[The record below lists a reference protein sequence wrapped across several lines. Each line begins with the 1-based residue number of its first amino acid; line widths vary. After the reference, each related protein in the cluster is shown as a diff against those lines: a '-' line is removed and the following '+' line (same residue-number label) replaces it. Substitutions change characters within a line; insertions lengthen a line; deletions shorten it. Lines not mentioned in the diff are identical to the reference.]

1 MQVAFHCGVHGTDL
15 YRMVKTLLQN
25 RDWLL
30 RNGIEPLTPNSH
42 RDVFLEAT
50 NALQGVPATPE
61 MQQVMLDTL
70 LEVDDPRR
78 MICSTPTFL
87 GTIRR
92 VISPEGLY
100 AGAGEKMAALANL
113 FPDAEVEFFLALKN
127 PATLIPFV
135 VEQKNSPPYAELMA
149 GIDPVQLSWAAAMR
163 RILAALPAHR
173 VIVWCHEDTPLIWP
187 EVVRRIATMPSD
199 VPLKAGLQIL
209 GDIMQPEGIHMI
221 RDALAREER
230 LTVAARRRIFTQ
242 ALEKHALPEH
252 LDIDINLPGW
262 TQELVDQITVQ
273 YDRDVAEIA
282 ALPGIE
288 FITP

>member
-1 MQVAFHCGVHGTDL
+1 MQIAFHCGVHGTDL
-15 YRMVKTLLQN
+15 YRMVKALLQN

-30 RNGIEPLTPNSH
+30 RNGIEPLTPSNH
-42 RDVFLEAT
+42 RDVFLEAI
-50 NALQGVPATPE
+50 NALQGAPATRE

-70 LEVDDPRR
+70 LEVDNPRR

-87 GTIRR
+87 GTVRR
-92 VISPEGLY
+92 VISPQGLY
-100 AGAGEKMAALANL
+100 AAAGEKMAALANL

-127 PATLIPFV
+127 PATLIPFI

-149 GIDPVQLSWAAAMR
+149 GVDIAQLSWTSAIR
-163 RILAALPAHR
+163 RILAALPGRR
-173 VIVWCHEDTPLIWP
+173 VVVWCHEDTPLIWP

-199 VPLKAGLQIL
+199 VPLRAGLQIL

-221 RDALAREER
+221 RDALSQEQR
-230 LTVAARRRIFTQ
+230 LTVANRRRIFSE
-242 ALEKHALPEH
+242 ALAKYALPQH
-252 LDIDINLPGW
+252 LDIEINLPGW
-262 TQELVDQITVQ
+262 TQELVDQITAQ